1 MTRNAAGPATI
12 RKIVGMMNNII
23 GIVINVGN

>member
-1 MTRNAAGPATI
+1 MSRNAGGPATI

-23 GIVINVGN
+23 GIAINVGS